1 MKIVLLESLGISEEL
16 LEQYVAPLR
25 KEGHEFACYERDL
38 DVEKQKAR
46 IKDADALIL
55 ANMPLKEEV
64 V

>member
-38 DVEKQKAR
+38 DVEKQ
-46 IKDADALIL
+46 
-55 ANMPLKEEV
+55 
-64 V
+64 